1 MEIWWLDIIVGS
13 TVNEISLD
21 EPNGFLGMGGYHAF
35 WLWGKD
41 KVEVRFCLAMCVC
54 VCISKSFFF

>member
-21 EPNGFLGMGGYHAF
+21 EPNGFLGMGGYHSF
-35 WLWGKD
+35 
-41 KVEVRFCLAMCVC
+41 LAMGERQ
-54 VCISKSFFF
+54 S